1 MAGRRPAAFL
11 AALLAF
17 WLPAAA
23 SGAGLP
29 EGPFVGICY
38 GPFHRPGLYPGGPE
52 EPAEAEILE
61 DLRRIE
67 RAGFRLVRT
76 YGLEGV
82 LSRIVPLAQRHAPG
96 LRFLVGVH
104 ACGAP
109 EAGQAPFSPATRAQ
123 AALAVRLARA
133 HANVAAIVLGN
144 ECLAGEPEACP
155 QPVRPA
161 EWAAG
166 AAALRR
172 ELRAAG
178 RGVPLTAALSMTAAL
193 GAAGGAGMEI
203 AAHADFLLVNVH
215 PFFAPVAVEQAV
227 FANLEASIGRL
238 QERFRGLGKPLIVGE
253 TGWPS
258 AGPPQGPAHPGVAA
272 QRRFVHDLVAWARER
287 RRGVFLFEMFDEPW
301 KASEP
306 GGVGAHWGVF
316 DSRGRPKFD
325 LPAR

>member
-1 MAGRRPAAFL
+1 MAGRRPTSFL
-11 AALLAF
+11 AALLT
-17 WLPAAA
+17 LGLAA
-23 SGAGLP
+23 SAAAGLP
-29 EGPFVGICY
+29 EGSFVGIAY
-38 GPFHRPGLYPGGPE
+38 GPFHRPGLHPGGPE
-52 EPAEAEILE
+52 EPSEAEIVE

-67 RAGFRLVRT
+67 EAGFRLVRT

-82 LSRIVPLAQRHAPG
+82 LSRIVPLAERNAPG
-96 LRFLVGVH
+96 LRFLLGVH

-109 EAGQAPFSPATRAQ
+109 EGGEAPFSPATRDQ
-123 AALAVRLARA
+123 AAFAVRLARD
-133 HANVAAIVLGN
+133 HANVAAVVLGN

-155 QPVRPA
+155 QPVRPP

-193 GAAGGAGMEI
+193 GAAAAAGWEI

-227 FANLEASIGRL
+227 FANLEASVVRL
-238 QERFRGLGKPLIVGE
+238 QERFRGLGKPLVVGE

-258 AGPPQGPAHPGVAA
+258 AGPSQGPAHPGVGA
-272 QRRFVHDLVAWARER
+272 QRRFVHDLFAWARER

-306 GGVGAHWGVF
+306 GGVGAHWGLF
-316 DSRGRPKFD
+316 DWRGRPKFD
-325 LPAR
+325 LPGR